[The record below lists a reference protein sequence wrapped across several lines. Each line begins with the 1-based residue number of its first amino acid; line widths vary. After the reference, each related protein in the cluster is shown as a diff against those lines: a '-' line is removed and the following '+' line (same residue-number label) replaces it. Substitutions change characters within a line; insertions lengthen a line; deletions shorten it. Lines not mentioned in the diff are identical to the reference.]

1 MKGPQRRE
9 RDASLTFNFICM
21 CSQLPAH
28 IESQRGARG
37 VEEGGMGRNFSNGD
51 ECEYVFNGFFH
62 LMFVMHD
69 L

>member
-1 MKGPQRRE
+1 MQPAASSYRDKE
-9 RDASLTFNFICM
+9 RC
-21 CSQLPAH
+21 Q
-28 IESQRGARG
+28 G
-37 VEEGGMGRNFSNGD
+37 VEEGGEVGRNFSNGD